1 MERILV
7 VEDDSFFREV
17 FADLLRDDGFAVDVA
32 CSGEKAL
39 EMLRSSEYA
48 LVVTDLVMPDITGLD
63 LLSKVKQF
71 DPSIDVILVTG
82 HANTETAVFA
92 LKNGARDYLVK
103 PINSEE
109 FKHAVALCFE
119 QRRLLDENQEL
130 KGLLNLFQISQTI
143 ANSLDF
149 DRIHTILVDSL
160 AKEFGL
166 SRLTGYFQN
175 DDGTLELKEIKGF
188 DEETAS
194 SLGELIFDIFDVRE
208 EDNRSFVLLNDL
220 EQRSRF
226 FAEHSVTEAMLFFV
240 RAKTALLGIIIVF
253 NESQSVFPAHLDFKN
268 INFLLDQA
276 SLALENASRYNNAK
290 NLLYIDELTGLFN
303 YRYLDVALEREVRRA
318 ERYSSNISIIFLDID
333 LFKRINDQY
342 GHLVG
347 SKALAEVGLL
357 LKKSVR
363 DVDTVIRYG
372 GDEYTIIL
380 IETGIDGAS
389 VVAERIRSTIEGHVF
404 IQSEGLDIKLT
415 ASLGCASY
423 PEDACTKL
431 ELLELAD
438 QAMYRSKAC
447 GKNMVFHI
455 SAYKKQ

>member
-17 FADLLRDDGFAVDVA
+17 FADLLREDGFAVDVA
-32 CSGEKAL
+32 GSGGQAL
-39 EMLRSSEYA
+39 EMMRSTGYG
-48 LVVTDLVMPDITGLD
+48 LVITDLVMPDITGLD

-103 PINSEE
+103 PINNEE
-109 FKHAVALCFE
+109 FKHTVALCFE

-130 KGLLNLFQISQTI
+130 KGLINLFQISQTI

-149 DRIHTILVDSL
+149 EHIQSVLADSL

-166 SRLTGYFQN
+166 RRLIGYFLN
-175 DDGTLELKEIKGF
+175 DAVTLELKEIKGF

-194 SLGELIFDIFDVRE
+194 ALGNLIFDLYKVSE
-208 EDNRSFVLLNDL
+208 EDTRSLVQLADL
-220 EQRSRF
+220 ERHAQIF
-226 FAEHSVTEAMLFFV
+226 KEHSINEAMLFFV
-240 RAKTALLGIIIVF
+240 RAKTALLGIIIAF
-253 NESQSVFPAHLDFKN
+253 NETGSSFPPHLNFKN

-276 SLALENASRYNNAK
+276 SLALENTSRYNNAR

-303 YRYLDVALEREVRRA
+303 YRYLDIALEREIRRA
-318 ERYSSNISIIFLDID
+318 ERYSSNISVVFLDID
-333 LFKRINDQY
+333 LFKLVNDQH

-357 LKKSVR
+357 LQKSVR

-380 IETGIDGAS
+380 VETGIEAAS
-389 VVAERIRSTIEGHVF
+389 MVAERIRSTIEAHVF
-404 IQSEGLDIKLT
+404 NQSEGLNIKLT

-423 PEDACTKL
+423 PNDATCKL
-431 ELLELAD
+431 QLLELAD
-438 QAMYRSKAC
+438 QAMYRSKAG
-447 GKNMVFHI
+447 GKNRVFHI
-455 SAYKKQ
+455 SAD

>member
-17 FADLLRDDGFAVDVA
+17 FADLLREDGYAVDVA
-32 CSGEKAL
+32 DSGERAL
-39 EMLRSSEYA
+39 EIIRGNDYG
-48 LVVTDLVMPDITGLD
+48 LVITDLVMPDISGLD

-71 DPSIDVILVTG
+71 DPSTDVIMVTA

-103 PINSEE
+103 PINNEE

-130 KGLLNLFQISQTI
+130 RKLINLFQISQTI

-149 DRIHTILVDSL
+149 DHIRSVLADSL

-166 SRLTGYFQN
+166 SRLIGYFH
-175 DDGTLELKEIKGF
+175 DEDEALELKEIKGF

-194 SLGELIFDIFDVRE
+194 ALGERVLGMYDIQEGDTRSFIHLKELGRQAPIFDKFSISD
-208 EDNRSFVLLNDL
+208 
-220 EQRSRF
+220 
-226 FAEHSVTEAMLFFV
+226 AMLLFV
-240 RAKTALLGIIIVF
+240 RAKTSLLGIFIAF
-253 NESQSVFPAHLDFKN
+253 NEPATGFPPEPNFQN

-276 SLALENASRYNNAK
+276 SLALENTSRYNSAK

-303 YRYLDVALEREVRRA
+303 YRYLNIALEREIRRA
-318 ERYSSNISIIFLDID
+318 ERYASNISVIFLDID
-333 LFKRINDQY
+333 LFKKVNDQH

-357 LKKSVR
+357 LKNSVR

-380 IETGIDGAS
+380 IETGIEAAAL
-389 VVAERIRSTIEGHVF
+389 VAERIRSTIEGHAF
-404 IQSEGLDIKLT
+404 NRSENLNIKLT
-415 ASLGCASY
+415 ASLGCASF
-423 PEDACTKL
+423 PEDATTKL

-438 QAMYRSKAC
+438 QAMYRSKAG
-447 GKNMVFHI
+447 GKNRVFHI
-455 SAYKKQ
+455 SAG